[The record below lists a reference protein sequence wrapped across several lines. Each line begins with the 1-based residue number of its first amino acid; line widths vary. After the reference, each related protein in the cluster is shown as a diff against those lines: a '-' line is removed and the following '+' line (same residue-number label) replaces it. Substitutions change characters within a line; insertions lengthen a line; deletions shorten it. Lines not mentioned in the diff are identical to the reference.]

1 MERTPRGS
9 QKAGLRVSPLVAIV
23 GRANVG
29 KSTLFNRLVGR
40 RLALVADT
48 AGVTRDRNYADAECD
63 GRSFTL
69 VDTGG
74 LAEESDDLH
83 ARVQEQAQTA
93 IEECDVI
100 ILVVDG
106 RSGPTSSDIDLASS
120 LRKSGKPVLL
130 AVNKIDSE
138 AQSAAV
144 ADFYRLGIK
153 DLFAISAEHAR
164 GITDLLQRI
173 CELLPAPPS
182 AEAPAEDRAIRIAI
196 VGRPNVGKSTLVN
209 ALLGEERLVASEQP
223 GTTRD
228 AIDSRLSY
236 KGRDFIL
243 TDTAGIRRKQTLA
256 LRVEHFAVIAALKAI
271 ERCHVAALVMDAT
284 EPAVDQDA
292 RIASIAEDKGR
303 ALLLLL
309 NKSDQL
315 PSSVSQKTLRAEVKY
330 QLKFVSYAPILFTSA
345 IQRVKVHKL
354 LELAGILYDELNFRA
369 PTPALNRLLQH
380 LMESHP
386 PPIVGGRSVRC
397 YYIAQ
402 VGTAPP
408 TFALTC
414 NAPELMPD
422 RYKRYIINR
431 LRRTFAL
438 RVPLRVM
445 FRERPRKRTARG
457 AHRGD

>member
-1 MERTPRGS
+1 VKPRI
-9 QKAGLRVSPLVAIV
+9 AIV

-48 AGVTRDRNYADAECD
+48 IGVTRDRNYAEAECD

-74 LAEESDDLH
+74 FADERDHLH
-83 ARVQEQAQTA
+83 DRVKEQAQAA
-93 IEECDVI
+93 IDESDPI

-106 RSGPTSSDIDLASS
+106 RSGPTSSDLDLATD
-120 LRKSGKPVLL
+120 LRKRGKTVLV
-130 AVNKIDSE
+130 AVNKIDS
-138 AQSAAV
+138 QGQIPSV
-144 ADFYRLGIK
+144 AEFYRMGLTEV
-153 DLFAISAEHAR
+153 FAISAEH
-164 GITDLLQRI
+164 GLGLTDFLDRLCQ
-173 CELLPAPPS
+173 LLPPASLPIPTDPAPES
-182 AEAPAEDRAIRIAI
+182 AAVRIAI

-209 ALLGEERLVASEQP
+209 ALLGEERLVASLLP

-228 AIDSRLSY
+228 AIDSRLSFQ
-236 KGRDFIL
+236 GRDFIL
-243 TDTAGIRRKQTLA
+243 TDTAGIRHKQGGA
-256 LRVEHFAVIAALKAI
+256 LRIEEFAVIASHKAI
-271 ERCHVAALVMDAT
+271 QRSDVVALVMDAT

-292 RIASIAEDKGR
+292 RIASLAEESGR
-303 ALLLLL
+303 ALLLVL

-315 PSSVSQKTLRAEVKY
+315 PSTTSQKELRTEVKY
-330 QLKFVSYAPILFTSA
+330 QLKFVSYAPSLFISA
-345 IQRVKVHKL
+345 IKGLKIHKIFEAAAML
-354 LELAGILYDELNFRA
+354 HDELHFRA
-369 PTPALNRLLQH
+369 PTPALNRLLQQ

-386 PPIVGGRSVRC
+386 PPIVGGRAVRC

-422 RYKRYIINR
+422 RYKRYILNQ
-431 LRRTFAL
+431 LRRRFSL
-438 RVPLRVM
+438 RVPIRLI
-445 FRERPRKRTARG
+445 FRERPKKRAAR
-457 AHRGD
+457 AVRRRD